1 MSYTTGGASGETKDV
16 IDYIRFQ
23 RQEKLRAV
31 CGSEG
36 GLRRPP
42 VKPAISLKGISKKYR
57 ISPTRSS
64 RLGEILTLGKAN
76 KSHEFWALQ
85 DVDLQID
92 PGITLGVVGR
102 NGAGK
107 STLLSIIS
115 GVLRP
120 TSGEVLVRGRL
131 SAIFGLGAGFNPLF
145 TGRENAMLSG
155 LILGIEYEEMLERF
169 DEIEAFADIGEF
181 MDQPIKTYSSGMRG
195 RLGFAVAVNV
205 EPDVLV
211 IDEALSAG
219 DSAFK
224 KKAIR
229 RMYELRDSGSTVL
242 FVSHSMG
249 MVKRFCT
256 QAVLL
261 HKGRLLSVGDPE
273 EVVEHYE
280 GLLADSKEMKE
291 ATSKELVDS
300 ELLESELDYEID
312 HEEEEDTPPAEHHTP
327 SAGATSIAGGSS
339 SVDSSVEESSPKKRS
354 PKNTPRVALAGG
366 GQQILK
372 LEVLDEQGQPC
383 EKLPSGGTLTL
394 RVKLPYEQFME
405 QGTLSIGVHT
415 HSEGVELFRTQTTL
429 GGAPQEG
436 GEQEQ
441 EEGRVEYT
449 FAIGLAAGEYE
460 VQAWLLGGRRAQGL
474 EEEQGATKE
483 EVAKTRASIKIGEQ
497 EEEGTE
503 GSSRGVVRVAVEVEI
518 RSVESRHQGPA

>member
-1 MSYTTGGASGETKDV
+1 
-16 IDYIRFQ
+16 
-23 RQEKLRAV
+23 
-31 CGSEG
+31 
-36 GLRRPP
+36 

-92 PGITLGVVGR
+92 PGTTLGVVGR

-169 DEIEAFADIGEF
+169 DEIESFADIGEF

-280 GLLADSKEMKE
+280 ALLADSKEMKE

-300 ELLESELDYEID
+300 ELLESELDYEIE
-312 HEEEEDTPPAEHHTP
+312 HEEEEETPSPKQPTPPSS
-327 SAGATSIAGGSS
+327 SAGARSIAGS

-394 RVKLPYEQFME
+394 RVKLPYEELKE
-405 QGTLSIGVHT
+405 QGTLGIGVHT

-436 GEQEQ
+436 GEKEQ

-449 FAIGLAAGEYE
+449 FAIGLTAGEYE
-460 VQAWLLGGRRAQGL
+460 VQAWLLRGRRAEGL

-497 EEEGTE
+497 EEGTE
-503 GSSRGVVRVAVEVEI
+503 GSSRGVVRVAVKVEI
-518 RSVESRHQGPA
+518 QEALEGRQERQA